1 LSTLQRHDNNLFN
14 MKILAGPL
22 VFLAALLLFLVEPMA
37 ARELLPVF
45 GGSAAVW
52 ITCLVFFQG
61 ALLCGYLY
69 ADFVARRGGVA
80 WIAVHVSLL
89 LVAVVS
95 AWLWALG
102 WMGSGWAAASL
113 PVAGIFGR
121 LALWIGVPFLLLAAT
136 SPLLQAW
143 VARPGRVPYRLF
155 GLSNLASLLALLA
168 YPTVVEPYLTLQ
180 TQRML
185 WGAGVTVFALL
196 AGVVAWQMRGEPIVG
211 SAIAEDGAVSRR
223 RTKLL
228 WFLLPMVSAMQ
239 LSAVTEHLTVNVA
252 AIPLLWVLPLA
263 VYLATF
269 VVAFQFGRSLP
280 RYILLGLLAVML
292 VGLGSFAMHPEMA
305 LPVALG
311 IGMFLLELLL
321 ACMFCHSELYGLRP
335 QRVDEVTKFYLTI
348 AAGGAAG
355 AFLVGIVA
363 PAVFHADYDL
373 SITFAVTGVL
383 VLAMCWGEGMKQRL
397 LWGGVS
403 LLVLFF
409 LSPLRSEYGHQVL
422 YSTRNFYG
430 GLRVTQTQ
438 APDGDVVRTL
448 MHGTV
453 THGTEIMT
461 PELQRVPTAY
471 YGRGSGVGLALRL
484 CCGDRARRIG
494 VVGLGAGTLAAYGRV
509 GDEMRFYEINPAVR
523 PIAQNLFAYL
533 RNSAATISFA
543 EGDARASLAAEP
555 AQGFDVLAI
564 DAFSGDAIPLHL
576 LTVQAL
582 AIYRK
587 HLAPGGVLAFHV
599 SNRYVDLAPEL
610 AELANSAGME
620 AREVTDEE
628 DDPDSK
634 WVSTWVLL
642 TTNGDFLRMP
652 EMHPL
657 IRRTGVKAWTDDYS
671 SLLPLIR
678 W

>member
-1 LSTLQRHDNNLFN
+1 
-14 MKILAGPL
+14 MKGLIGAT

-69 ADFVARRGGVA
+69 ADFVARRGGRA
-80 WIAVHVSLL
+80 WIAVHVLLL
-89 LVAVVS
+89 LVAVMS
-95 AWLWALG
+95 AWVWALG
-102 WMGSGWAAASL
+102 WLGSGWAASS
-113 PVAGIFGR
+113 PVVGIFAR
-121 LALWIGVPFLLLAAT
+121 LTLWIGVPFLLLAAT

-143 VARPGRVPYRLF
+143 VARLGRVPYRLF

-180 TQRML
+180 TQRLL
-185 WGAGVTVFALL
+185 WSAGVTVFALL
-196 AGVVAWQMRGEPIVG
+196 AGIVAWRTHEEPVASSTITG
-211 SAIAEDGAVSRR
+211 DGAASRR

-252 AIPLLWVLPLA
+252 AIPLLWILPLS

-269 VVAFQFGRSLP
+269 VVAFEFGRSLP
-280 RYILLGLLAVML
+280 RHDLLGLLVVLL
-292 VGLGSFAMHPEMA
+292 VGLGSFVSHPDMG
-305 LPVALG
+305 LRGVAVG
-311 IGMFLLELLL
+311 IGLFLLELLV

-335 QRVDEVTKFYLTI
+335 QRADEVTRFYLTI

-363 PAVFHADYDL
+363 PLVFHADYDL
-373 SITFAVTGVL
+373 SITFAFTGLL
-383 VLAMCWGEGMKQRL
+383 VLAICWGEGTKQRL
-397 LWGGVS
+397 LWGVAS
-403 LLVLFF
+403 LLLLFF
-409 LSPLRSEYGHQVL
+409 LSSLRFAPGRRVL

-430 GLRVTQTQ
+430 ALRVTDTLT
-438 APDGDVVRTL
+438 AKGDELRTL

-453 THGTEIMT
+453 THGTQMFT
-461 PELQRVPTAY
+461 PELQRVPTTY
-471 YGRGSGVGLALRL
+471 YGRDSGLGLALRL

-494 VVGLGAGTLAAYGRV
+494 VVGLGAGTLAAYGRP
-509 GDEMRFYEINPAVR
+509 GDQMRFYEINPAVR

-533 RNSAATISFA
+533 RDSAATISIA

-599 SNRYVDLAPEL
+599 SNRYVDLVPEL

-620 AREVTDEE
+620 AREVMNEE
-628 DDPDSK
+628 DEPDGK

-642 TTNGDFLRMP
+642 TTNDDLLRAREMAKAHMP
-652 EMHPL
+652 A
-657 IRRTGVKAWTDDYS
+657 RRAGVRAWTDDYS

>member
-1 LSTLQRHDNNLFN
+1 
-14 MKILAGPL
+14 MKGL
-22 VFLAALLLFLVEPMA
+22 VGATVFMAALLLFLVEPMA

-69 ADFVARRGGVA
+69 ADFVARRGGPA
-80 WIAVHVSLL
+80 RIAVHVSLL

-95 AWLWALG
+95 AWFWALG
-102 WMGSGWAAASL
+102 WMGSGWAASS
-113 PVAGIFGR
+113 PVTGIFGR
-121 LALWIGVPFLLLAAT
+121 LAVWIGVPFLLLAAT

-168 YPTVVEPYLTLQ
+168 YPSAVEPFLTLQ
-180 TQRML
+180 MQRML
-185 WGAGVTVFALL
+185 WSAGVTLFALL
-196 AGVVAWQMRGEPIVG
+196 AGSVAWRSHGEPVVG
-211 SAIAEDGAVSRR
+211 SAIAEDGVATRR
-223 RTKLL
+223 RVKVL

-252 AIPLLWVLPLA
+252 AIPLLWVLPLT

-269 VVAFQFGRSLP
+269 VVAFQAGWSPP
-280 RYILLGLLAVML
+280 RVLLRGLLAVML
-292 VGLGSFAMHPEMA
+292 VSLGQFAIHPEMA
-305 LPVALG
+305 LPIGLG
-311 IGMFLLELLL
+311 IGMFLLELLV
-321 ACMFCHSELYGLRP
+321 ASMFCHSELYALRP
-335 QRVDEVTKFYLTI
+335 RRVDEVTKFYLTI

-363 PAVFHADYDL
+363 PLLFRADYDL
-373 SITFAVTGVL
+373 SITLALTAVL
-383 VLAMCWGEGMKQRL
+383 VLAACWGEGLQQRI
-397 LWGGVS
+397 LWGAVTV
-403 LLVLFF
+403 LLVVY
-409 LSPLRSEYGHQVL
+409 LSPLREVYRQRAI

-430 GLRVTQTQ
+430 GLRVTRSTT
-438 APDGDVVRTL
+438 DEGSEMRTL
-448 MHGTV
+448 WHGTV
-453 THGTEIMT
+453 THGSQIFS
-461 PELQRVPTAY
+461 PELERVPTTY
-471 YGRGSGVGLALRL
+471 YANDSGVGLALRL

-494 VVGLGAGTLAAYGRV
+494 VVGLGAGTLAAYGRP
-509 GDEMRFYEINPAVR
+509 GDRMRFYEINPAVR
-523 PIAQNLFAYL
+523 PIAQDYFTYL
-533 RNSAATISFA
+533 RDSRATVTFA

-555 AQGFDVLAI
+555 AQGFDVLVI

-599 SNRYVDLAPEL
+599 SNRYVDLVPEL
-610 AELANSAGME
+610 AELANGAGMQ
-620 AREVTDEE
+620 AREVTSQE
-628 DDPDSK
+628 DDPDGE
-634 WVSTWVLL
+634 WQSTWVLL
-642 TTNGDFLRMP
+642 TTNGDFLRSP
-652 EMHPL
+652 EMATAHTPA
-657 IRRTGVKAWTDDYS
+657 RRAGVKAWTDDYS